1 MFFFNLFENDENN
14 KLAPAMKEEFS
25 KRIRA
30 VWSEEHG
37 EMLYSVVDVVGV
49 LTEQPDLRHAA
60 KYWSVLK
67 GRLKKEGSESTTIC
81 SQLKLQSPGDGKFYK
96 TDVATMEQVLR
107 IIQSIPSPKAEP
119 FKLWL
124 AQTGADHLQDL
135 EAAQQLRE
143 ELNSRMETRS
153 SIREHNKLLADEAH
167 KAGVETNQDYAN
179 FQNSGYMGLYNGEKA
194 ADIKRRKGLKKN
206 QEILDHMGSEELG
219 ANLFRIT
226 QTEAKLRREGIK
238 DKTAANR
245 THFEVGNAVRETIKS
260 LGGTMPEDLPT
271 PEKSIKQIESEQKK
285 QLPKGTKK
293 TKK

>member
-1 MFFFNLFENDENN
+1 MFFFFVDTDKDN
-14 KLAPAMKEEFS
+14 KLTVAQNVEFT
-25 KRIRA
+25 KKIRS
-30 VWSEEHG
+30 VWSEEDG

-49 LTEQPDLRHAA
+49 LTD
-60 KYWSVLK
+60 SVNPTDY
-67 GRLKKEGSESTTIC
+67 LKKMRKRDPELASFLGTNCPQVAMQTET
-81 SQLKLQSPGDGKFYK
+81 GKMRK
-96 TDVATMEQVLR
+96 TLAANMEQVLR

-194 ADIKRRKGLKKN
+194 TDIKRRKGLKKN

-238 DKTAANR
+238 DKTVANR

-285 QLPKGTKK
+285 QLRKGTKK
-293 TKK
+293 SKK

>member
-1 MFFFNLFENDENN
+1 MFFFSLFDENN
-14 KLAPAMKEEFS
+14 KLTPVLSEEFS
-25 KRIRA
+25 KQIRS
-30 VWSEEHG
+30 VWSEEAG
-37 EMLYSVVDVVGV
+37 EMLYSVVDVIAV
-49 LTEQPDLRHAA
+49 LAETSDPKQ
-60 KYWSVLK
+60 YI
-67 GRLKKEGSESTTIC
+67 KKMRAIDSSLNSSWGTIC
-81 SQLKLQSPGDGKFYK
+81 TLTKLPARDGKLYK
-96 TDVATMEQVLR
+96 TTVANMEGVLR

-135 EAAQQLRE
+135 EAAQQLRQ
-143 ELNSRMETRS
+143 ELNSRMETRHN
-153 SIREHNKLLADEAH
+153 IREHNKALADEAH
-167 KAGVETNQDYAN
+167 KAGVETNRDYAD

-238 DKTAANR
+238 DKTSANR
-245 THFEVGNAVRETIKS
+245 AHFEVGNAVRETIKS

-285 QLPKGTKK
+285 QLHKEAKKPKK
-293 TKK
+293 